1 MAHTFQIQHE
11 IPNFSIEQ
19 IKAALIQPRFHEN
32 LWPRLPG
39 TKVVVARS
47 EAVDGVYYVERSL
60 NLEADIP
67 KVVKKMLSDALR
79 VKRVEEWN
87 SNTGVAE
94 LKFMLN
100 LPAEFRCKSRVAED
114 NGRVMMKQDWEVDVN
129 VPLIHGMLSRHAE
142 SEIRKF
148 NQIEFDAFLANM
160 ADMYR

>member
-11 IPNFSIEQ
+11 VPHFSIEQ

-39 TKVVVARS
+39 TKVVVDRS
-47 EAVDGVYYVERSL
+47 EAIDGVYYVERSL
-60 NLEADIP
+60 NLDADIP

-79 VKRVEEWN
+79 VKRVEVWN
-87 SNTGVAE
+87 SNTGIAE
-94 LKFMLN
+94 LKFILN
-100 LPAEFRCKSRVAED
+100 LPAEFRCVSHVENED
-114 NGRVMMKQDWEVDVN
+114 GRVMMKQDWQVDVN

-160 ADMYR
+160 ADTYR